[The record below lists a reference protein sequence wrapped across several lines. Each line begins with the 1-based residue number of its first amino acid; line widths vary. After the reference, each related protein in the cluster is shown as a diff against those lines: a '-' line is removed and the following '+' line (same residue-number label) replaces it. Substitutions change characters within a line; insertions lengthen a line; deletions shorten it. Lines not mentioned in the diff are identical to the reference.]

1 MDISGYN
8 ASIETEVPGM
18 FHQKADN
25 RILEL
30 SSDEICLLRTAL
42 FSFRNKVID
51 EGKPAEDI
59 NELLIKIMKGV

>member
-8 ASIETEVPGM
+8 ASIETEGPGM

-42 FSFRNKVID
+42 FSFRNKVI
-51 EGKPAEDI
+51 KPAEDI